1 MIQKNSS
8 EILLINKKLFDFI
21 VKPHTHRAYPGE
33 RAALSLYNSNPP
45 CQTGLVRQDGPH
57 PHRQAGSALDGRA
70 DGESDGTSRGHL
82 IQVAKHLYLQLALA
96 QHIPLTG
103 QVTRGGCQSR
113 SVSIQG
119 LVAVGGGVSG
129 FVNVG
134 HSQILC
140 KVQ

>member
-70 DGESDGTSRGHL
+70 AKIGTQAPSARCLSTTFTH
-82 IQVAKHLYLQLALA
+82 
-96 QHIPLTG
+96 
-103 QVTRGGCQSR
+103 
-113 SVSIQG
+113 
-119 LVAVGGGVSG
+119 
-129 FVNVG
+129 
-134 HSQILC
+134 
-140 KVQ
+140 